1 VLARQIERALPLPAM
16 LGVAEGFQVLGSVGI
31 GTGAECHPPGLL
43 EEFGLGLG
51 ALNLAAIVNR
61 ISLQGH

>member
-1 VLARQIERALPLPAM
+1 M

-31 GTGAECHPPGLL
+31 GTGAECPPGLL